1 MSSAFKPPLG
11 IQPRKYFEKQRL
23 QELKAAINRYF
34 ENDLQ
39 INIDWIKEYNYLI
52 KRQNKEKTHDKY
64 I

>member
-1 MSSAFKPPLG
+1 MSAFKPPLG

-34 ENDLQ
+34 EHDLE
-39 INIDWIKEYNYLI
+39 INIDWLKEYNYLI
-52 KRQNKEKTHDKY
+52 KRQNKETNHDKY